1 MSFRSLSL
9 LICLSLVLSGNLY
22 AAAKKAK
29 ISLTGV
35 MILGT
40 HKTAMIQYNGQSLNV
55 KIDDPLGQWQI
66 KTISARE
73 VILYSPKTKK
83 TKVLTL
89 LLPAANELAKIQA
102 NKKITTPKPVSNN
115 EDKKS
120 FKPRVINDKD
130 IPEGH
135 RRVRTPFGDVLV
147 KNDKK

>member
-1 MSFRSLSL
+1 
-9 LICLSLVLSGNLY
+9 
-22 AAAKKAK
+22 
-29 ISLTGV
+29 
-35 MILGT
+35 MID
-40 HKTAMIQYNGQSLNV
+40 YNGQSLNV
-55 KIDDPLGQWQI
+55 KINDPLGQWQI

-83 TKVLTL
+83 TKMLTL

-102 NKKITTPKPVSNN
+102 QKKAATPKSVADNGDN
-115 EDKKS
+115 KNKKS
-120 FKPRVINDKD
+120 FKPRVIDDKD